1 MTVRLGV
8 NIDHVATLRE
18 ARKTTIYPDPLEAA
32 LLAQQAGADGITVHL
47 REDRRHIQ
55 PHDVKRLKETLA
67 IPINFEMAATEAMTA
82 FACEILPKYCCIVPE
97 KREEVT
103 TEGGLEVIAHQDK
116 LKRIV
121 ESLSKKEIE
130 VSFFIAPDEA
140 QIIATKEAGATII
153 ELHTGEYAE
162 AKIEREKAK
171 ALGALKQ
178 AAKFAHEIGLQVNA
192 GHGLHYHNVMEVA
205 AIPSMIE
212 LNIGHAIVSRAVMVG
227 MVEAVKQMKALIWQA
242 RQQCQ

>member
-32 LLAQQAGADGITVHL
+32 LLAQQAGAEGITVHL

-55 PHDVKRLKETLA
+55 PHDVRRLKETLA

-97 KREEVT
+97 KREEIT
-103 TEGGLEVIAHQDK
+103 TEGGLDVIAHQDK
-116 LKRIV
+116 LKKII
-121 ESLSKKEIE
+121 LDLYKKEIE
-130 VSFFIAPDEA
+130 VSLFIAPDEA
-140 QIIATKEAGATII
+140 QITATKEVGATII

-162 AKIEREKAK
+162 AKTDREKAK
-171 ALGALKQ
+171 ALQALQ
-178 AAKFAHEIGLQVNA
+178 NAAQFANEIGLQVNA
-192 GHGLHYHNVMEVA
+192 GHGLHYHNVKDVA
-205 AIPSMIE
+205 AIPSIVE

-227 MVEAVKQMKALIWQA
+227 MVEAVKQMKALLLEA
-242 RQQCQ
+242 RLPCR